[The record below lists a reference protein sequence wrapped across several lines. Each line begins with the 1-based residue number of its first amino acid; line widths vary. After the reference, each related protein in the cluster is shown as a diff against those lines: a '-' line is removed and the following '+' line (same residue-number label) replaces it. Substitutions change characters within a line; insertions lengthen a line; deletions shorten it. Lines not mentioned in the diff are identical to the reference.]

1 MFKAKDIMSTS
12 VITVKMDTSIAEVAE
27 IFHDNSI
34 GGAPVVDDEGKLVG
48 IITESD
54 LIDQNKKLH
63 IPTVVAIFDA
73 VVYLESLRKFEEE
86 LRKMTGNKVK
96 DLCSRDVVTVDVDTP
111 VNEIASIMAD
121 SHFHTIPVLEGT
133 RLVGVVGKDD
143 IVKTMAST
151 KTSS

>member
-1 MFKAKDIMSTS
+1 MLKAKDIMSSS
-12 VITVKMDTSIAEVAE
+12 VITVKMGTSIAEVAE
-27 IFHDNSI
+27 LFHDNSI

-96 DLCSRDVVTVDVDTP
+96 DLCSTDVVTVDADTP

-121 SHFHTIPVLEGT
+121 SHFHTIPVLDNAL
-133 RLVGVVGKDD
+133 LVGVVGKDD

>member
-1 MFKAKDIMSTS
+1 MLKAKDIMSSS
-12 VITVKMDTSIAEVAE
+12 VLTVKMSTSIAEVAE

-34 GGAPVVDDEGKLVG
+34 GGAPVVDDDGRLVG

-96 DLCSRDVVTVDVDTP
+96 DLCSTDVVTVDADTP

-121 SHFHTIPVLEGT
+121 SHFHTIPVLENSL
-133 RLVGVVGKDD
+133 LVGVVGKDD
-143 IVKTMAST
+143 IVKTMASA

>member
-1 MFKAKDIMSTS
+1 MLKAKDIMSSS
-12 VITVKMDTSIAEVAE
+12 VLTVKMSTSIAEVAE

-34 GGAPVVDDEGKLVG
+34 GGAPVVDDDGRLVG

-96 DLCSRDVVTVDVDTP
+96 DLYSADVITVDADTP

-121 SHFHTIPVLEGT
+121 SHFHTIPVLENSL
-133 RLVGVVGKDD
+133 LVGVVGKDD

>member
-1 MFKAKDIMSTS
+1 MLKAKDIMSSS
-12 VITVKMDTSIAEVAE
+12 VITVKLDTSIAEVAE
-27 IFHDNSI
+27 IFHDKGI
-34 GGAPVVDDEGKLVG
+34 GGAPVVDDDGKLVG

-96 DLCSRDVVTVDVDTP
+96 DLCSTDVVTVDVDTP
-111 VNEIASIMAD
+111 INEIASIMAD
-121 SHFHTIPVLEGT
+121 SHFHTIPVLENSQ
-133 RLVGVVGKDD
+133 LVGVVGKDD
-143 IVKTMAST
+143 IVKTMASA
-151 KTSS
+151 KISS

>member
-1 MFKAKDIMSTS
+1 MLKAKDIMSSS
-12 VITVKMDTSIAEVAE
+12 VLTVKMSTSIAEVAE

-96 DLCSRDVVTVDVDTP
+96 DLCSTDVVTVDADTP

-121 SHFHTIPVLEGT
+121 SHFHTIPVLDNAL
-133 RLVGVVGKDD
+133 LVGVVGKDD

>member
-1 MFKAKDIMSTS
+1 MLKAKDIMCSS
-12 VITVKMDTSIAEVAE
+12 VITVSPDSSVAEVAE
-27 IFHDNSI
+27 IFHDKSI

-73 VVYLESLRKFEEE
+73 VIYLESLRKFEKE
-86 LRKMTGNKVK
+86 LKKMTGSKVK
-96 DLCSRDVVTVDVDTP
+96 DLCSSDVVTVDVDTP

-121 SHFHTIPVLEGT
+121 SHFHTIPVLDNAL
-133 RLVGVVGKDD
+133 LVGVVGKDD